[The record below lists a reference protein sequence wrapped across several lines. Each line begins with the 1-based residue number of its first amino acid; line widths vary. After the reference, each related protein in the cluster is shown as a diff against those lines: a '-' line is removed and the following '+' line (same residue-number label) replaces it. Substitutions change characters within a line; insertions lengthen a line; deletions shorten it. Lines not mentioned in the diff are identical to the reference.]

1 MPPMCAANEYHQAM
15 LTLAS
20 ASPRREAL
28 LNLLGLPFVICPS
41 DVDEAN
47 HTDEGPEAMAVRLSL
62 AKARATLAQVGSGY
76 VVAADTLVY
85 LDGAILGK
93 PAGPAEAADM
103 LRRLRGQPHLVFSGI
118 TLAGGQA
125 GQHRTR
131 LAQTT
136 VWMRNYGDEE
146 IATYVATG
154 DPLDKAGS
162 YAIQYRGFAPVARVD
177 GCLANVMGLPL
188 CHLYGML
195 REVGLAPV
203 DTPVTACDRFNR
215 RTCDVASRILSEDCR
230 L

>member
-1 MPPMCAANEYHQAM
+1 MPPMCAANERHQPV

-47 HTDEGPEAMAVRLSL
+47 HAGEEPEAMAVRLSR
-62 AKARATLAQVGSGY
+62 AKAHAALAQAGGGY

-85 LDGAILGK
+85 LDGEVLGK
-93 PAGPAEAADM
+93 PAGPTQAADM
-103 LRRLRGQPHLVFSGI
+103 LRRLRARSHLVFSGI
-118 TLAGGQA
+118 TLAGGQS
-125 GQHRTR
+125 GQHSTR

-162 YAIQYRGFAPVARVD
+162 YAIQYCGFAPVARVE
-177 GCLANVMGLPL
+177 GCFANVMGLPL

-195 REVGLAPV
+195 RAVGLAPA
-203 DTPVTACDRFNR
+203 DTPVAACNRFNR
-215 RTCDVASRILSEDCR
+215 RTCDVASRILSEDR
-230 L
+230 RR

>member
-1 MPPMCAANEYHQAM
+1 MAPMCAANEHHRPV

-28 LNLLGLPFVICPS
+28 LNLLGLPFVVYPS
-41 DVDEAN
+41 DVDETN
-47 HTDEGPEAMAVRLSL
+47 HADEGPEAMAVRLSR

-76 VVAADTLVY
+76 IVAADTLVY
-85 LDGAILGK
+85 LDGKVLGK
-93 PAGPAEAADM
+93 PAGPAQAEHM
-103 LRRLRGQPHLVFSGI
+103 LRRLRGRSHLVFSGI
-118 TLAGGQA
+118 TLASGQS
-125 GQHRTR
+125 GQRRTR

-162 YAIQYRGFAPVARVD
+162 YAIQYLGFAPVARVD
-177 GCLANVMGLPL
+177 GCFANVMGLPL
-188 CHLYGML
+188 CHLYSML
-195 REVGLAPV
+195 REVGLAPA
-203 DTPVTACDRFNR
+203 DTPVAACDRFNR
-215 RTCDVASRILSEDCR
+215 RRCDVASRILSEGSR